1 MSEIETVAW
10 LHYWITW
17 NHLSAWWDNEIMLR
31 QHVSPPVR
39 VHCSFASRFEG
50 NPFVIPDTATCIMHS
65 FQNAFTECDC
75 PFFNFQLHLTRR
87 NKIVTLTVTVTLS
100 PSSHLYSSPFV
111 QRPTPFTPLSP
122 LSVRQTSTN
131 LWHCRANKI
140 KQRQPEKKI
149 CVREA
154 VFCFSFSGQQM
165 WKIFTLF
172 APVRTAH
179 TPNPTTQLSRWSP
192 HIPTAG

>member
-1 MSEIETVAW
+1 MISCLHYQCNPFNAVSLECEISCINKYTYKFTSVFICAAGIMSEIETVAW

-65 FQNAFTECDC
+65 FRNAFTECDC

-87 NKIVTLTVTVTLS
+87 NKIVTLTVTVTL
-100 PSSHLYSSPFV
+100 PPLLTYIPPPPYNALYSPFPS
-111 QRPTPFTPLSP
+111 Q
-122 LSVRQTSTN
+122 
-131 LWHCRANKI
+131 C
-140 KQRQPEKKI
+140 
-149 CVREA
+149 
-154 VFCFSFSGQQM
+154 
-165 WKIFTLF
+165 
-172 APVRTAH
+172 
-179 TPNPTTQLSRWSP
+179 
-192 HIPTAG
+192 